1 MSSDRITTSPE
12 LAQYLQENDLNVAA
26 LASEDGQ
33 SKPGGW
39 WRMRLAGASSGGR
52 MVVHFDRAGRSNAWV
67 YLEDLVRW
75 AQAKGNAARYEE
87 AKERSERTEPHSGSM
102 SGALMWATKNVA
114 QSLNQA
120 LPTTYATAP
129 TELTINDNPILIGM
143 TGVAMYARAD
153 RSGPTVKV
161 TARAAVKPT
170 SQGAQQVSVHFML
183 LPDRGGPRA
192 LHLNAALGAV
202 ADHSVTRTLTVPCSY
217 RSRKGDARSGL
228 VTIELGVFVPKVTA
242 PATAATP

>member
-12 LAQYLQENDLNVAA
+12 LAKYLQDNDLNVAA
-26 LASEDGQ
+26 LASDDGQ

-39 WRMRLAGASSGGR
+39 WRMRPAGAPSGGH
-52 MVVHFDRAGRSNAWV
+52 MVVHFDRAGRSQAWV
-67 YLEDLVRW
+67 FLDDLVRW
-75 AQAKGNAARYEE
+75 AQAKGNVTRYEE
-87 AKERSERTEPHSGSM
+87 AKGRLESM
-102 SGALMWATKNVA
+102 SGAFMWATKNMA

-129 TELTINDNPILIGM
+129 TELTINDNPILIGT

-161 TARAAVKPT
+161 TARAAVKPGAR
-170 SQGAQQVSVHFML
+170 GAQQVSVHFL
-183 LPDRGGPRA
+183 LVPDRGGPRA
-192 LHLNAALGAV
+192 LNLNAALGTV

-217 RSRKGDARSGL
+217 ASRKGDARSGL

>member
-1 MSSDRITTSPE
+1 MSSDRIATSPE
-12 LAQYLQENDLNVAA
+12 LARYLQDNNLNVAA
-26 LASEDGQ
+26 LASADGQ

-39 WRMRLAGASSGGR
+39 WRMRLAGSPSGGR
-52 MVVHFDRAGRSNAWV
+52 IVVHFDRAGRSQAWV

-75 AQAKGNAARYEE
+75 AQTKGNVTRYQV
-87 AKERSERTEPHSGSM
+87 STTGSAGFGGVEGM
-102 SGALMWATKNVA
+102 LRR
-114 QSLNQA
+114 A
-120 LPTTYATAP
+120 LPNLSPFTSSTYSATPA
-129 TELTINDNPILIGM
+129 ELTINEHPVLIGM

-161 TARAAVKPT
+161 TARAAVKPA
-170 SQGAQQVSVHFML
+170 SQDAQQVSVHFML
-183 LPDRGGPRA
+183 VPDRGGPSALYLNGTLGTVA
-192 LHLNAALGAV
+192 LHP
-202 ADHSVTRTLTVPCSY
+202 VTRTLTVPCSY